1 MWIDGQM
8 HDPATAAREIV
19 VPVQVDGSEKVIFH
33 EAYAQDWVSYLAAAR
48 KKGMTGYQFR
58 APGEW
63 FAELYACFHSGKL
76 KKTHPS
82 AKWLSKLSV

>member
-1 MWIDGQM
+1 
-8 HDPATAAREIV
+8 
-19 VPVQVDGSEKVIFH
+19 VIFH